1 MSDLGLDFFPIVL
14 PIILLLLALFS
25 IPILLLIDE
34 ARKGIGKI
42 RAKKEET
49 IEIPLIP
56 LVIVIV
62 AVFIRLLVFRIL
74 HF

>member
-1 MSDLGLDFFPIVL
+1 VSDLGLDFIPIVL
-14 PIILLLLALFS
+14 SIILLLLALFS

-34 ARKGIGKI
+34 VRKGIGKI

-62 AVFIRLLVFRIL
+62 AVFIRLLVFGIL

>member
-1 MSDLGLDFFPIVL
+1 VSDLGLDFFPIVL